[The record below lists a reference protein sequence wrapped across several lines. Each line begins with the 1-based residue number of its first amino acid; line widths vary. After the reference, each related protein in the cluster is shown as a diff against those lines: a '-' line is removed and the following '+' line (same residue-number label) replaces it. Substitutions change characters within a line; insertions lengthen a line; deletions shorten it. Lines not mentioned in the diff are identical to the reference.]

1 KIDTILHI
9 PNTEDNVMENA
20 EQIRKFAYDMMGKR
34 VDINSVAPQL
44 DQRRKETTRLDFFE
58 SLLHL
63 KS

>member
-1 KIDTILHI
+1 ML
-9 PNTEDNVMENA
+9 
-20 EQIRKFAYDMMGKR
+20 GKR